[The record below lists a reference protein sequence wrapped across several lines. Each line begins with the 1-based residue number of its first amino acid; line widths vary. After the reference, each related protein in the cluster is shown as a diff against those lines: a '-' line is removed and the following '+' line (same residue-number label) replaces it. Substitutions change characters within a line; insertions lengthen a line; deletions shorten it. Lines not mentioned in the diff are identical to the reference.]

1 MLNLMEKL
9 SLNTTQDNSIKLPI
23 PSAKCIEAVNNYGK
37 FLAEPLEPGY
47 GITLGNALRRV
58 LLSSLPGAAI
68 TWVKIDGV
76 QHEFSP
82 LPHIKEDV
90 VEFLLNVKQIRFR
103 PLSHQLGEL
112 LLDAAG
118 EGKVYAGNIE
128 PSADFQIANPEL
140 YLATLDSPE
149 AKLRV
154 EFNIELGRGY
164 SPAGSAKNLPV
175 GALSVDSI
183 FTPVY
188 KVNFSDET
196 INPGREGSP
205 ERLILEVWTDGTISP
220 SEAVSQAGAIL
231 IDQFSPFKELIPLEE
246 REAEPVAGLPP
257 SVEFDVSIGK
267 LGLSTRSCNSLARA
281 GILTLGQL
289 IEKNREGLP
298 PLPGLGAKSQKEV
311 STLLASLGFP
321 VEEKEREKKRKRRG

>member
-1 MLNLMEKL
+1 MQKL
-9 SLNTTQDNSIKLPI
+9 SLNTTQDNPIKLPI

-103 PLSHQLGEL
+103 SLSHQPGKL

-140 YLATLDSPE
+140 YLATLDSRE
-149 AKLRV
+149 AKFRV

-175 GALSVDSI
+175 GALPVDSI

-311 STLLASLGFP
+311 STLLASLEFP